1 MRVNNFNEVAKSPLE
16 EWMRYLKEGVINEKT
31 TAPGLREAREKLQ
44 YYSMSDAERYAYDEH
59 VNAVMIQNDVL
70 GNARAEGLEQ
80 GRVEGRAEGRAEGE
94 HNKAMDIAKNLKKIG
109 IPVEQIINA
118 TGLTKDEI
126 DAIM

>member
-1 MRVNNFNEVAKSPLE
+1 
-16 EWMRYLKEGVINEKT
+16 
-31 TAPGLREAREKLQ
+31 
-44 YYSMSDAERYAYDEH
+44 
-59 VNAVMIQNDVL
+59 MIQNDVL

-80 GRVEGRAEGRAEGE
+80 GRAEGRAEGE

>member
-1 MRVNNFNEVAKSPLE
+1 
-16 EWMRYLKEGVINEKT
+16 
-31 TAPGLREAREKLQ
+31 
-44 YYSMSDAERYAYDEH
+44 
-59 VNAVMIQNDVL
+59 MIQNDVL